1 MAAYVFLIL
10 IAIAYIGPLL
20 MLVLTSFKTLPEFT
34 KDATSLPASFS
45 LDNFFEAWDKA
56 NFPQYLLNTV
66 IYTVTSTVIFVVS
79 AVFLA
84 IAIARRFVR
93 GGGTLFTLFLIALF
107 LPAALIPQFQL
118 ILRLGLYNNPIGYIM
133 LFLVNPIGIVILV
146 NYMRTIPVEL
156 DEAAAIEGC
165 GYLRYVLTIVL
176 PLSSPAIATVA
187 VLHAIGVWNELVLAT
202 IYLTRDGLLPH
213 HPRAD
218 RVQRGLRQ
226 QLARSGGRRP
236 DDHPADGRV
245 LRPRAALDHRRGHR
259 RRREGIT
266 GGSAHVPARH
276 GDDRPGKTPVPSTV
290 PGEGIGESEL
300 VGGTESGGPRAT
312 GSRAAPSRTSRG
324 APACLGPPSRGSSTG
339 TPGSARRHASR

>member
-1 MAAYVFLIL
+1 MTGSNGQALAGAAAAPGRRIDWGRMAAYAFLIL
-10 IAIAYIGPLL
+10 IAIAYLGPLL

-56 NFPQYLLNTV
+56 NFPQYLLNTA

-84 IAIARRFVR
+84 IAIARRFIR

-118 ILRLGLYNNPIGYIM
+118 ILALGLYNNPIGYIM

-146 NYMRTIPVEL
+146 NYMRTIPIEL

-202 IYLTRDGLLPH
+202 IYLTR
-213 HPRAD
+213 AD
-218 RVQRGLRQ
+218 YYPITRGLIVFNGVYGNNWPL
-226 QLARSGGRRP
+226 LAAAVLMITLPMAAFFVLAQRWIIGGVT
-236 DDHPADGRV
+236 A
-245 LRPRAALDHRRGHR
+245 
-259 RRREGIT
+259 
-266 GGSAHVPARH
+266 
-276 GDDRPGKTPVPSTV
+276 
-290 PGEGIGESEL
+290 
-300 VGGTESGGPRAT
+300 
-312 GSRAAPSRTSRG
+312 G
-324 APACLGPPSRGSSTG
+324 AVKG
-339 TPGSARRHASR
+339 

>member
-1 MAAYVFLIL
+1 MTTMTGSEGQAVAGAAAAPGRRIDWGRLAAYVFLIL

-34 KDATSLPASFS
+34 KSATSLPASFS

-66 IYTVTSTVIFVVS
+66 IYTVASTVIFVIS

-118 ILRLGLYNNPIGYIM
+118 ILALGLYNNPIGYIM

-146 NYMRTIPVEL
+146 NYMRTIPIEL
-156 DEAAAIEGC
+156 DEAAALEGC

-202 IYLTRDGLLPH
+202 IYLTSKDFYPIT
-213 HPRAD
+213 
-218 RVQRGLRQ
+218 RGLIVFNGVYGNNWPV
-226 QLARSGGRRP
+226 LAAAVLMITLPMAVFFVLAQRWIIGGVT
-236 DDHPADGRV
+236 A
-245 LRPRAALDHRRGHR
+245 
-259 RRREGIT
+259 
-266 GGSAHVPARH
+266 
-276 GDDRPGKTPVPSTV
+276 
-290 PGEGIGESEL
+290 
-300 VGGTESGGPRAT
+300 
-312 GSRAAPSRTSRG
+312 G
-324 APACLGPPSRGSSTG
+324 AVKG
-339 TPGSARRHASR
+339 

>member
-1 MAAYVFLIL
+1 MSAMTGSEGQALAGAAAAPGRRIDWGRLAAYVFLIL

-146 NYMRTIPVEL
+146 NYIRTIPVEL

-165 GYLRYVLTIVL
+165 GYFRYVLRIVL

-202 IYLTRDGLLPH
+202 IYLTK
-213 HPRAD
+213 AD
-218 RVQRGLRQ
+218 YYPITRGLIVFNGVYGNNWPV
-226 QLARSGGRRP
+226 LAAAVLMITLPMAVFFVLAQKWIIGGVT
-236 DDHPADGRV
+236 A
-245 LRPRAALDHRRGHR
+245 
-259 RRREGIT
+259 
-266 GGSAHVPARH
+266 
-276 GDDRPGKTPVPSTV
+276 
-290 PGEGIGESEL
+290 
-300 VGGTESGGPRAT
+300 
-312 GSRAAPSRTSRG
+312 G
-324 APACLGPPSRGSSTG
+324 AVKG
-339 TPGSARRHASR
+339 